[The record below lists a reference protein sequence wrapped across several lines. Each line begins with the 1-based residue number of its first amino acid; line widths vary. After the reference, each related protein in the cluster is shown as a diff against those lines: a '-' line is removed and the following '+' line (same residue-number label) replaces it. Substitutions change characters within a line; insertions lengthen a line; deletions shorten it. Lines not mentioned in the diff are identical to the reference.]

1 MVRSWFNS
9 PKDRQNEPKDDSP
22 PEASFWPPLKAEP
35 PVAAPD
41 TAPPPVMAPLKGP
54 ATPMATDPAT
64 ETVTGDTT
72 AIATASRMSALPDPA
87 PKTDVVQ
94 DTRTAPAAPRPP
106 APANSPGAAPSD
118 GISVPAPD
126 QPAQRLTD
134 DGVAAGLDPWLPD
147 TGNGVVGH
155 TMYDLPSSEDGSI
168 TVLLPRDHIA
178 ATPSQALVR
187 IASGDDRTYLGIVVA
202 GPFAEP
208 DGLRADASL
217 IVTTSVRSQPFQP
230 QYHGRVQVELLG
242 EEINRVIQAPR
253 FRPLP
258 GSAVS
263 VLDDEE
269 TAHVLQVSGDIR
281 LGRAVGHHDVPVGLP
296 SRSKNILPRHLGIV
310 GTTGGGK
317 STTVAGLLAE
327 GQRAGLAIV
336 LLDVEGEYTH
346 VHEPTTDPTMVR
358 LLAQDGRQPEGIPDT
373 HLYRLVGRETT
384 NEHHPN
390 SHEFSL
396 RFSDLSPYTVAEIL
410 ELSEAQQERYF
421 QAYELAKSLAADN
434 RIRGLSRA
442 VDTAELDDFEE
453 GCPGVTL
460 AVMRSLIGAFLS
472 AADKG
477 EPAINEPSI
486 ADASG
491 VILGRV
497 REAKPSHPVSWKALM
512 GRLGR
517 LHRLRVFDNSRGPAG
532 PLDLDA
538 LLAPGRV
545 NIFDLSDIDGTDL
558 RNIVIADLLRG
569 VQAAQE
575 RRYAAYESHGD
586 PEGPPRTLV
595 IIEEAHEFLARNRVA
610 SMPVL
615 FSQVERI
622 AKRGRKRW
630 LGLAFV
636 TQLPQHL
643 APQVSA
649 LINNWV
655 IHKVADPAAISD
667 LRQSVSGID
676 DSLWRTV
683 RGLAPGQAVI
693 ATGQMTRPVLTA
705 IHPAAAQLRM
715 VD

>member
-1 MVRSWFNS
+1 MVRSWFNA
-9 PKDRQNEPKDDSP
+9 PKDKSNDAKTE
-22 PEASFWPPLKAEP
+22 EAEAPSFWPPLKADVPEAPPSRQDDEQPEP
-35 PVAAPD
+35 AERPVAATPAEAVAPSPARPD
-41 TAPPPVMAPLKGP
+41 TTVEARSPVA
-54 ATPMATDPAT
+54 AH
-64 ETVTGDTT
+64 
-72 AIATASRMSALPDPA
+72 
-87 PKTDVVQ
+87 
-94 DTRTAPAAPRPP
+94 RTAAPVAAAASDAISIP
-106 APANSPGAAPSD
+106 APA
-118 GISVPAPD
+118 
-126 QPAQRLTD
+126 QPAQRLADT
-134 DGVAAGLDPWLPD
+134 GAAAGLDPWVPSTTD
-147 TGNGVVGH
+147 GVVGH
-155 TMYDLPSSEDGSI
+155 TMYDLPNSEDGTI
-168 TVLLPRDHIA
+168 TVLLPREHIA

-187 IASGDDRTYLGIVVA
+187 IVSGDTRTYLGIVVA

-208 DGLRADASL
+208 DGLRADAGL

-230 QYHGRVQVELLG
+230 QYHGRIRVELLG
-242 EEINRVIQAPR
+242 EEVNRVIQAPR

-258 GSAVS
+258 GSPVS

-269 TAHVLQVSGDIR
+269 TTRVLQVSGDIR
-281 LGRAVGHHDVPVGLP
+281 LGRAVGHDDVPVGLP

-358 LLAQDGRQPEGIPDT
+358 LLASGGLEPAGIPGT

-384 NEHHPN
+384 NDAHPH

-410 ELSEAQQERYF
+410 DLNEVQQERYF
-421 QAYELAKSLAADN
+421 QAYDVAKSLAAEG
-434 RIRGLSRA
+434 RIRGFNQQL
-442 VDTAELDDFEE
+442 DLAELDDFEQ

-460 AVMRSLIGAFLS
+460 AIMRSLVGAFIGV
-472 AADKG
+472 ADKG
-477 EPAINEPSI
+477 EPSVTEPSI
-486 ADASG
+486 ADQSAS
-491 VILGRV
+491 ILGRI
-497 REAKPSHPVSWKALM
+497 RDRKPTSPVSWKAVQS
-512 GRLGR
+512 RLAR
-517 LHRLRVFDNSRGPAG
+517 LQRLRVFDVSRGQAQ

-558 RNIVIADLLRG
+558 RNIVIADLLRAT
-569 VQAAQE
+569 QTAQE
-575 RRYAAYESHGD
+575 RRYAAYEAA
-586 PEGPPRTLV
+586 PAAGPPRTLV
-595 IIEEAHEFLARNRVA
+595 IIEEAHEFLARNRVS

-615 FSQVERI
+615 FGQVERI

-676 DSLWRTV
+676 DSLWQTV
-683 RGLAPGQAVI
+683 RGLAPGQAVV
-693 ATGQMTRPVLTA
+693 ACGHMTRPVLTA

>member
-9 PKDRQNEPKDDSP
+9 PKDKSQAKDE
-22 PEASFWPPLKAEP
+22 EAEAPSFWPPLKADLPEAPAPALWP
-35 PVAAPD
+35 PPAAPAD
-41 TAPPPVMAPLKGP
+41 STDDIASEVVAG
-54 ATPMATDPAT
+54 TDPAP
-64 ETVTGDTT
+64 
-72 AIATASRMSALPDPA
+72 AATPVKPDPA
-87 PKTDVVQ
+87 VAWSEPVSVS
-94 DTRTAPAAPRPP
+94 P
-106 APANSPGAAPSD
+106 APAVPSFAPELPVDEWSSTPTPSETAARLEQTGLSNS
-118 GISVPAPD
+118 
-126 QPAQRLTD
+126 
-134 DGVAAGLDPWLPD
+134 LDPWIPD
-147 TGNGVVGH
+147 TVNGVVGH
-155 TMYDLPSSEDGSI
+155 TMYDLPNSEDGTI
-168 TVLLPRDHIA
+168 TVLLPREHIA

-187 IASGDDRTYLGIVVA
+187 IASGDRRTYLGIVVA

-208 DGLRADASL
+208 DGLRADANL

-230 QYHGRVQVELLG
+230 QFHGRIKVELLG

-258 GSAVS
+258 GSPVT

-269 TAHVLQVSGDIR
+269 TTRVLQVSGDLR
-281 LGRAVGHHDVPVGLP
+281 LGRAVGHDDVPVGLP

-346 VHEPTTDPTMVR
+346 VHEPTSDPTMVR
-358 LLAQDGRQPEGIPDT
+358 LLAHDGREPAGIPGT
-373 HLYRLVGRETT
+373 HLYRLVGRDTT
-384 NEHHPN
+384 NEAHPN

-410 ELSEAQQERYF
+410 DLNEVQQERYL
-421 QAYELAKSLAADN
+421 QAYDVAKSLAAEG
-434 RIRGLSRA
+434 RLRGGTPN
-442 VDTAELDDFEE
+442 VDIAELDDFEQ

-460 AVMRSLIGAFLS
+460 AIMRSLIGAFIGV
-472 AADKG
+472 ADKG
-477 EPAINEPSI
+477 EPTITEPAI
-486 ADASG
+486 ADQSAT
-491 VILGRV
+491 ILARI
-497 REAKPSHPVSWKALM
+497 RDRKPSSPVSWKAVQS
-512 GRLGR
+512 RLGR
-517 LHRLRVFDNSRGPAG
+517 LQRLRVFDTARGQAV
-532 PLDLDA
+532 PLDLDT

-569 VQAAQE
+569 LQTAQE
-575 RRYAAYESHGD
+575 RRYAAYERAD
-586 PEGPPRTLV
+586 KADGPPRTLV
-595 IIEEAHEFLARNRVA
+595 IIEEAHEFLARNRVS

-615 FSQVERI
+615 FAQVERI

-667 LRQSVSGID
+667 LRQSVSGVD
-676 DSLWRTV
+676 DSLWQTV
-683 RGLAPGQAVI
+683 RGLAPGQAVV
-693 ATGQMTRPVLTA
+693 ACGHMTRPVLTA

>member
-1 MVRSWFNS
+1 MVRSWFTA
-9 PKDRQNEPKDDSP
+9 PKDRQNENKTDDSP
-22 PEASFWPPLKAEP
+22 ETASFWPPLKAEP
-35 PVAAPD
+35 TEPPPAATEPAPSFTTATPSGIAATESSGLSAPPLATSKTDTTPEPRETAVHATSPAADPVA
-41 TAPPPVMAPLKGP
+41 VSSAPLVL
-54 ATPMATDPAT
+54 T
-64 ETVTGDTT
+64 
-72 AIATASRMSALPDPA
+72 
-87 PKTDVVQ
+87 
-94 DTRTAPAAPRPP
+94 
-106 APANSPGAAPSD
+106 SD
-118 GISVPAPD
+118 RISVPAPD
-126 QPAQRLTD
+126 RPAQRLAD
-134 DGVAAGLDPWLPD
+134 DGAAAGLPEWLPD
-147 TGNGVVGH
+147 GDGIVGH
-155 TMYDLPSSEDGSI
+155 TMYDLPNSEDGTV
-168 TVLLPRDHIA
+168 TVLLPREHIA

-187 IASGDDRTYLGIVVA
+187 IVSGDRRTYLGIVVA
-202 GPFAEP
+202 GPFSEP
-208 DGLRADASL
+208 DGLRADANL

-230 QYHGRVQVELLG
+230 QYHGRIRVELLG

-263 VLDDEE
+263 VLDDAE
-269 TAHVLQVSGDIR
+269 TARVLQVAGDIQ
-281 LGRAVGHHDVPVGLP
+281 LGRAVGHDDVPVGIP
-296 SRSKNILPRHLGIV
+296 SQSKNVLPRHLGIV

-346 VHEPTTDPTMVR
+346 VHEATTDQTMVR
-358 LLAQDGRQPEGIPDT
+358 LLAHDGRSPAGIPNT
-373 HLYRLVGRETT
+373 HLYRLIGRDTT
-384 NEHHPN
+384 NERHPN

-396 RFSDLSPYTVAEIL
+396 RFSDLSPYTVVEIL
-410 ELSEAQQERYF
+410 DLNEAQQERYF
-421 QAYELAKSLAADN
+421 QAHDLARSLATDG
-434 RIRGLSRA
+434 RIQGSSRLI
-442 VDTAELDDFEE
+442 DPAEIDDFEQ

-460 AVMRSLIGAFLS
+460 SIMRDLIGAFLKV
-472 AADKG
+472 ADKD
-477 EPAINEPSI
+477 EPTINDPAIAPH
-486 ADASG
+486 AAA
-491 VILGRV
+491 ILGKIRD
-497 REAKPSHPVSWKALM
+497 RKPTSAISWKALQ

-517 LHRLRVFDNSRGPAG
+517 LQRLRVFDEARGRAQS
-532 PLDLDA
+532 LDLDMV
-538 LLAPGRV
+538 LTPGRV

-575 RRYAAYESHGD
+575 RRYGVYETSDGSD
-586 PEGPPRTLV
+586 GPPRTLV
-595 IIEEAHEFLARNRVA
+595 IVEEAHEFLARNRVA
-610 SMPVL
+610 KMPVL
-615 FSQVERI
+615 FAQVERI

-649 LINNWV
+649 LINSWV

-676 DSLWRTV
+676 DSLWQTV
-683 RGLAPGQAVI
+683 RGLAPGQAVV
-693 ATGQMTRPVLTA
+693 ACGHMTRPVLTA

>member
-9 PKDRQNEPKDDSP
+9 PKDKSQAKDE
-22 PEASFWPPLKAEP
+22 EAEAPSFWPPLKADVP
-35 PVAAPD
+35 
-41 TAPPPVMAPLKGP
+41 TAPESPPAPGEVVE
-54 ATPMATDPAT
+54 ATDDAATRAVAEADPEPTEAATRPDLVVARSEPVSARPAMPAPKPDP
-64 ETVTGDTT
+64 VTADDHWSSTP
-72 AIATASRMSALPDPA
+72 APPETASRLEQ
-87 PKTDVVQ
+87 T
-94 DTRTAPAAPRPP
+94 
-106 APANSPGAAPSD
+106 GASN
-118 GISVPAPD
+118 
-126 QPAQRLTD
+126 
-134 DGVAAGLDPWLPD
+134 GLDPWLSD
-147 TGNGVVGH
+147 TVNGVVGH
-155 TMYDLPSSEDGSI
+155 TMYDLPSSEDGTI
-168 TVLLPRDHIA
+168 TVLLPREHIA

-187 IASGDDRTYLGIVVA
+187 IASGDQRTYLGIVVA

-230 QYHGRVQVELLG
+230 QFHGRIRVELLG
-242 EEINRVIQAPR
+242 EEIDRVIRAPR

-258 GSAVS
+258 GSPVT

-269 TAHVLQVSGDIR
+269 TTRVLQVSGDIR
-281 LGRAVGHHDVPVGLP
+281 IGRAVGHDAVPVGLP
-296 SRSKNILPRHLGIV
+296 SRSKNVLPRHLGIV

-358 LLAQDGRQPEGIPDT
+358 LLAHDGREPAGIPNT
-373 HLYRLVGRETT
+373 HLYRLVGRDTT
-384 NEHHPN
+384 NEDHPN

-410 ELSEAQQERYF
+410 DLNEVQQERYL
-421 QAYELAKSLAADN
+421 QAYDIARSLAAEG
-434 RIRGLSRA
+434 RIRGSSQT
-442 VDTAELDDFEE
+442 VDIAELDDFEQ

-460 AVMRSLIGAFLS
+460 AIMRSLIGAFIGV
-472 AADKG
+472 ADKG
-477 EPAINEPSI
+477 EPAITEPGI
-486 ADASG
+486 ADQSTM
-491 VILGRV
+491 ILTKIRD
-497 REAKPSHPVSWKALM
+497 RKPTSSVSWKAVQS
-512 GRLGR
+512 RLAR
-517 LHRLRVFDNSRGPAG
+517 LQRLRVFDTVRGQAA

-538 LLAPGRV
+538 LLAPGLV

-569 VQAAQE
+569 IQTAQE
-575 RRYAAYESHGD
+575 RRYAAYERAEKAD
-586 PEGPPRTLV
+586 GPPRTLV
-595 IIEEAHEFLARNRVA
+595 IIEEAHEFLARNRVS

-615 FSQVERI
+615 FAQVERI

-655 IHKVADPAAISD
+655 IHEIADPPAISD
-667 LRQSVSGID
+667 LRQSVSGVD
-676 DSLWRTV
+676 DSLWQTV
-683 RGLAPGQAVI
+683 RGLAPGQAVV
-693 ATGQMTRPVLTA
+693 ACGHMTRPVLTA
-705 IHPAAAQLRM
+705 IQPAAAQLRM

>member
-9 PKDRQNEPKDDSP
+9 PKDKAQVAKDEEQ
-22 PEASFWPPLKAEP
+22 EAPSFWPPLKAELP
-35 PVAAPD
+35 TEPTP
-41 TAPPPVMAPLKGP
+41 TPPPDDLDELTDEATVEPADERELVSAPAKSDQSVEQPRP
-54 ATPMATDPAT
+54 ATPVATIPSASPVAETLADDWTSSAT
-64 ETVTGDTT
+64 PRE
-72 AIATASRMSALPDPA
+72 
-87 PKTDVVQ
+87 
-94 DTRTAPAAPRPP
+94 TAPRLEET
-106 APANSPGAAPSD
+106 GAAN
-118 GISVPAPD
+118 
-126 QPAQRLTD
+126 
-134 DGVAAGLDPWLPD
+134 GLDPWVPD
-147 TGNGVVGH
+147 TVNGVVGH
-155 TMYDLPSSEDGSI
+155 TMYDLPNSEDGTI
-168 TVLLPRDHIA
+168 TVLLPREHIA

-187 IASGDDRTYLGIVVA
+187 IVSGDQRTYLGLVVG

-208 DGLRADASL
+208 DGLRADANL

-230 QYHGRVQVELLG
+230 QYHGRIKVELLG
-242 EEINRVIQAPR
+242 EEINLVIQAPR

-258 GSAVS
+258 GSPVS

-269 TAHVLQVSGDIR
+269 TTRVLQVSGDIR
-281 LGRAVGHHDVPVGLP
+281 LGRAVGHDNVPVGLP
-296 SRSKNILPRHLGIV
+296 SQSKNILPRHLGIV

-358 LLAQDGRQPEGIPDT
+358 LLAHDGREPAGIPGT
-373 HLYRLVGRETT
+373 HLYRLVGRDTT
-384 NEHHPN
+384 NEAHPN

-410 ELSEAQQERYF
+410 DLNEVQQERYL
-421 QAYELAKSLAADN
+421 QAYDIAKSLVSEG
-434 RIRGLSRA
+434 RIRG
-442 VDTAELDDFEE
+442 VIPTIDIAELDDFEQ

-460 AVMRSLIGAFLS
+460 SIMRDLISAFINV
-472 AADKG
+472 ADKG
-477 EPAINEPSI
+477 EPVIREPNITDQSP
-486 ADASG
+486 A
-491 VILGRV
+491 ILGKIRN
-497 REAKPSHPVSWKALM
+497 RKPTSPVSWKAVQS
-512 GRLGR
+512 RLAR
-517 LHRLRVFDNSRGPAG
+517 LQRLRVFDTVRGQAA
-532 PLDLDA
+532 PLDLDT
-538 LLAPGRV
+538 LLEPGRV

-569 VQAAQE
+569 VQTAQE
-575 RRYAAYESHGD
+575 RRYTAYERSSKAD
-586 PEGPPRTLV
+586 GPPRTLV
-595 IIEEAHEFLARNRVA
+595 VIEEAHEFLARNRV
-610 SMPVL
+610 SKMPVL
-615 FSQVERI
+615 FAQVERI

-667 LRQSVSGID
+667 LRQSVSGVD
-676 DSLWRTV
+676 DSLWQTV
-683 RGLAPGQAVI
+683 RGLAPGQAVV
-693 ATGQMTRPVLTA
+693 ACGHMTRPVLTA